1 MARKVNLRG
10 FSKLARGEVRVVVDR
25 VAGLVMFRVKRKHMA
40 YTLPLDVWIGMGFDQ
55 AVKVAAFAAKQE
67 RKLRKETL

>member
-1 MARKVNLRG
+1 MARNVKLRG

-25 VAGLVMFRVKRKHMA
+25 IAGLVMFRAKRKHTVF
-40 YTLPLDVWIGMGFDQ
+40 TLPLDVWIGMGFDQ

-67 RKLRKETL
+67 RKLRKENV